1 MGEPNLRIKTED
13 EVMLVEQKYWER
25 FLKTGKIVDYLSY
38 KNLTAGQGTAGR
50 HKGETDI
57 ESDYGNRNGADCGTD
72 WRI

>member
-1 MGEPNLRIKTED
+1 MGEPILRIKTED

-50 HKGETDI
+50 HGRGVLRVLF
-57 ESDYGNRNGADCGTD
+57 YGSGSLLRQ
-72 WRI
+72 RRE